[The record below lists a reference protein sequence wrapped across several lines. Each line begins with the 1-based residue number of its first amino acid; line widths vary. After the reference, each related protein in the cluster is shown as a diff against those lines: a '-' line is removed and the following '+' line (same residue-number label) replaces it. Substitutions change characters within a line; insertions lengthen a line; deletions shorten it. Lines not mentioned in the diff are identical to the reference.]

1 MNNIGPSI
9 STISNSPLIANPIVK
24 PATGLE
30 DTDTKQ
36 DIFSAVEETSET
48 SANKASPD
56 SNAPENNA
64 SARPNQN
71 QSGSDHSGP
80 DQSGPNQSGQDQSG
94 QDQQDQEQSEQEL
107 AIIRDL
113 SARDREVRAHE
124 QAHASVGGQYA
135 GAASF
140 TYQRGP
146 NGVSY
151 AVGGEVPI
159 SAPSGGDAQSRLQAA
174 EQIKRAALAPAN
186 PSAQDRQVAA
196 QATQTATQARAEIVT
211 QSSEQRSAL
220 SSDEEAIS
228 ESEGAAKNQAETEPN
243 TPRES
248 DNNSGTQAFK
258 NVTNA
263 SDVGSILNQLA

>member
-24 PATGLE
+24 QATGLE

-56 SNAPENNA
+56 SKAPENNA

-71 QSGSDHSGP
+71 QSGP
-80 DQSGPNQSGQDQSG
+80 DQSGPNQSGQDQQS
-94 QDQQDQEQSEQEL
+94 QEQSEQEL

-196 QATQTATQARAEIVT
+196 QAAQTATQARAEIVT

-228 ESEGAAKNQAETEPN
+228 ESEGAAKNQAETEAN

-248 DNNSGTQAFK
+248 DNNSSTQAFK

-263 SDVGSILNQLA
+263 SDVGAILNQLA

>member
-1 MNNIGPSI
+1 MNSIGSSI
-9 STISNSPLIANPIVK
+9 STISNAPPIANPMVK
-24 PATGLE
+24 QATGLE

-36 DIFSAVEETSET
+36 DIFSALEETSET
-48 SANKASPD
+48 SAIKASAG
-56 SNAPENNA
+56 SNAPENNV
-64 SARPNQN
+64 SDRPYQA
-71 QSGSDHSGP
+71 QP
-80 DQSGPNQSGQDQSG
+80 GQDQPG
-94 QDQQDQEQSEQEL
+94 QDQQSQQKSPQEL
-107 AIIRDL
+107 AIIREL
-113 SARDREVRAHE
+113 SAKDREVRAHE

-159 SAPSGGDAQSRLQAA
+159 SAPAGGDAQSRLQAA

-196 QATQTATQARAEIVT
+196 QASQTATQVRAEIAV
-211 QSSEQRSAL
+211 QSADDLGAL

-228 ESEGAAKNQAETEPN
+228 ETEESAKNQTDNETD
-243 TPRES
+243 TPES
-248 DNNSGTQAFK
+248 DENSTIQAFK

-263 SDVGSILNQLA
+263 SDVGFILNQLA

>member
-1 MNNIGPSI
+1 MNNIGPSL
-9 STISNSPLIANPIVK
+9 STISNATLIVNPIAK
-24 PATGLE
+24 QATGLE

-56 SNAPENNA
+56 SKAPENNVSA
-64 SARPNQN
+64 SSNQN
-71 QSGSDHSGP
+71 QP
-80 DQSGPNQSGQDQSG
+80 E
-94 QDQQDQEQSEQEL
+94 QDQQSQEKSQQEQ
-107 AIIRDL
+107 AIIREL

-124 QAHASVGGQYA
+124 QAHASVGGQYT
-135 GAASF
+135 GAVSL

-151 AVGGEVPI
+151 AVSGEVPI
-159 SAPSGGDAQSRLQAA
+159 SALSSGDAQSRLQAA

-196 QATQTATQARAEIVT
+196 QATQTATQARAEIAT
-211 QSSEQRSAL
+211 ESAETPGAV

-228 ESEGAAKNQAETEPN
+228 ETEASTKTQTKNETEIP
-243 TPRES
+243 ES
-248 DNNSGTQAFK
+248 EKNSTTQAFN

-263 SDVGSILNQLA
+263 NDVGSILNQLA